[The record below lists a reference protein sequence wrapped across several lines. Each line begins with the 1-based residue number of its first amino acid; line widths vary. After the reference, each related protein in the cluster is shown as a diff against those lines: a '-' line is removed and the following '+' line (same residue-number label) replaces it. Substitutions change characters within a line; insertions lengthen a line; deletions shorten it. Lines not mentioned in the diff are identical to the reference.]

1 MFVLLLSLIVH
12 VNGFSNEIMQC
23 DQVDIEGIAEMSKK
37 DCCFSLKQSME
48 VLLFLLKILHR
59 QTAGKYLI
67 CHTAGADEVTIL
79 ESTTVCHSD
88 SSDDMFDLWLSLV
101 GGFDPHHESVGLN
114 SAIAWLPVTVHKQS
128 PHHKRHNLIPATFP
142 PK

>member
-37 DCCFSLKQSME
+37 DCCFRYGDISTKESETAITNESFAKFMSSLKQSME

-59 QTAGKYLI
+59 YSYQL
-67 CHTAGADEVTIL
+67 
-79 ESTTVCHSD
+79 
-88 SSDDMFDLWLSLV
+88 M
-101 GGFDPHHESVGLN
+101 
-114 SAIAWLPVTVHKQS
+114 
-128 PHHKRHNLIPATFP
+128 IPQV
-142 PK
+142 KS